1 MSKVVEVRKS
11 YRFKLFHNAKRNR
24 VLHDRINIAGIIRNH
39 AIALQRSYYRLTGK
53 YIPLYTMQK
62 HIAKLRMKTEKYN
75 YWKMVGSQ
83 AVQAVLQ
90 QLDDSYSMFF
100 KKQGGRPRFRK
111 VKKRKSFTLKQAG
124 WQLIDCD
131 KPKRGIIRIMGKDY
145 KFVMH
150 RPIKGDIKTVT
161 IKRDVAGQLW
171 AILSVVEN
179 MLIPDQVEISAG
191 KIGGFDFGLKHF
203 LTDSDG
209 YTADSPQYFKQ
220 DLPRMRKIQSQV
232 SKKIDGSNNKR
243 NGLKHIARRHIR
255 IADKRRDF
263 AFKLAHELCDN
274 FDILCFEDLNLKGM
288 QKLWGRK
295 VSDLGFSQFVNIL
308 EWVAYKRGKR
318 VVFIDRWER
327 TTGKCSACGHK
338 QNLELKDRTF
348 HCEACGFVLDRD
360 HNASI
365 NILEA
370 GRCLIL
376 SEATEVREHTAVAVD
391 DRSPRL

>member
-1 MSKVVEVRKS
+1 MDQLGI
-11 YRFKLFHNAKRNR
+11 Y
-24 VLHDRINIAGIIRNH
+24 LHWDRRQH
-39 AIALQRSYYRLTGK
+39 RTVTRQVYS
-53 YIPLYTMQK
+53 
-62 HIAKLRMKTEKYN
+62 
-75 YWKMVGSQ
+75 
-83 AVQAVLQ
+83 VQAVLQ
-90 QLDDSYSMFF
+90 QLDDSYKRFF

-124 WQLIDCD
+124 WKLIDCD
-131 KPKRGIIRIMGKDY
+131 KPKRGITRIMGKDY

-171 AILSVVEN
+171 VIFSVVEC
-179 MLIPDQVEISAG
+179 MLIPDKVEISAG

-209 YTADSPQYFKQ
+209 YTVASPQYFKQ
-220 DLPRMRKIQSQV
+220 DLSRMRKIQSRV
-232 SKKIDGSNNKR
+232 SKKPDGSNNKR

-274 FDILCFEDLNLKGM
+274 FDILCFEDLNLNGM
-288 QKLWGRK
+288 KKLWGRK
-295 VSDLGFSQFVNIL
+295 VSDLGFAQFVNIL

-327 TTGKCSACGHK
+327 TTGKCSTCGHK

-376 SEATEVREHTAVAVD
+376 SESGQTSKLASTLVD
-391 DRSPRL
+391 DRSPRLKADA